1 VAGTTYYYWVK
12 ATNNCGEGDYS
23 EGANGWLAE
32 TLSPPAAVTQTEA
45 DCVSV
50 TLTWSAVPG
59 ADTYSLWRSLDNDTS
74 HASVIYFGEEV
85 WLQDNT
91 VSAGQTYTYWVTVD
105 NDCGST
111 LITDPDTPTTEASS
125 DTPPNPTNLAATTD
139 QCGSVTVSWDS
150 VDNVDGYDIWV
161 STTSSDPDNQAVY
174 LATVTGEEFIQE
186 GAIPDVQ
193 LYYWARSIRNDCRA
207 GWGTSAEGYAL
218 APMEIPQG
226 LTATAEE
233 HCGEIWL
240 EWDTASV
247 GTTFHI
253 FRSATNDSGTA
264 VEIAETGNT
273 TYVDNS
279 AAVSG
284 GSDFYYW
291 LQGENSCGTSPFGE
305 SELGWAQ
312 IAPDAPTEVQATGAG
327 NQVYC
332 DSVFVDWMPTTNA
345 DIYVIHRSKNGDSG
359 SSLPIASVTDV
370 GFEDT
375 TASPGVEYT
384 YWVTAVNDCGESTLA
399 TADFDTGAVGQLA
412 PPTTIT
418 ATQGTCAD

>member
-1 VAGTTYYYWVK
+1 
-12 ATNNCGEGDYS
+12 
-23 EGANGWLAE
+23 
-32 TLSPPAAVTQTEA
+32 
-45 DCVSV
+45 
-50 TLTWSAVPG
+50 
-59 ADTYSLWRSLDNDTS
+59 
-74 HASVIYFGEEV
+74 
-85 WLQDNT
+85 
-91 VSAGQTYTYWVTVD
+91 
-105 NDCGST
+105 
-111 LITDPDTPTTEASS
+111 
-125 DTPPNPTNLAATTD
+125 
-139 QCGSVTVSWDS
+139 
-150 VDNVDGYDIWV
+150 
-161 STTSSDPDNQAVY
+161 
-174 LATVTGEEFIQE
+174 
-186 GAIPDVQ
+186 
-193 LYYWARSIRNDCRA
+193 
-207 GWGTSAEGYAL
+207 
-218 APMEIPQG
+218 
-226 LTATAEE
+226 
-233 HCGEIWL
+233 
-240 EWDTASV
+240 
-247 GTTFHI
+247 
-253 FRSATNDSGTA
+253 
-264 VEIAETGNT
+264 
-273 TYVDNS
+273 
-279 AAVSG
+279 

-418 ATQGTCAD
+418 ATQGTCADSFGSVVVSWTAAVDGATGYRVFRSETPDFAQATLLNTVDSLEFIDSSPPEYDVPLYYFVESVNAACTDPDLHSGPIAGIARTPIAVPTGVIASFGTVCDEVWVTWDTGVGNPVYRILRGTTDDVSAAAVIATGTLDLPYVDSGPGGGWVSGQSYYYWVESDNGCNVWSAASTSAAGQPAEAVASPVVTATDGTECGQIDVT